1 MLDLNQLI
9 NTAIANSIEL
19 AVREQLTPYI
29 LRIDEMERM
38 VSACNVMCYE
48 TQKELYTYT
57 SNVNSKLEE
66 TVCLATVR
74 DIVNEVISHDT
85 PASTQIDPDT
95 LAEAV
100 SNALDDKMDAICER
114 VAKDIDLHGAMR
126 DFIKNEVTISLDTY

>member
-1 MLDLNQLI
+1 MKMFEQMILEALR
-9 NTAIANSIEL
+9 TVVREEL
-19 AVREQLTPYI
+19 AKADAALALRVEELENVVRSNNAYFIDQL
-29 LRIDEMERM
+29 D
-38 VSACNVMCYE
+38 
-48 TQKELYTYT
+48 TYT
-57 SNVNSKLEE
+57 NNVNSKLEE

-85 PASTQIDPDT
+85 PASTQIDPDA

>member
-1 MLDLNQLI
+1 MKMFEQMILEALR
-9 NTAIANSIEL
+9 TVVREEL
-19 AVREQLTPYI
+19 AKADAALALRVEELENVVRSNNAYFIDQL
-29 LRIDEMERM
+29 D
-38 VSACNVMCYE
+38 
-48 TQKELYTYT
+48 TYT
-57 SNVNSKLEE
+57 NNVNSKLEE

-85 PASTQIDPDT
+85 PASTQIDPDA

-114 VAKDIDLHGAMR
+114 VVEDIDLHGAMR

>member
-1 MLDLNQLI
+1 MKMFEQMILEALR
-9 NTAIANSIEL
+9 TVVREEL
-19 AVREQLTPYI
+19 AKADAALALRVEELENVVRSNNAYFIDQL
-29 LRIDEMERM
+29 D
-38 VSACNVMCYE
+38 
-48 TQKELYTYT
+48 TYT
-57 SNVNSKLEE
+57 NNVNSKLEE

-100 SNALDDKMDAICER
+100 SNALDDKMDSICER
-114 VAKDIDLHGAMR
+114 VVEDIDLHGAMR

>member
-29 LRIDEMERM
+29 LRLEELENAVRSNNAYFID
-38 VSACNVMCYE
+38 
-48 TQKELYTYT
+48 KLDTYT
-57 SNVNSKLEE
+57 NNVNSKLEE

-114 VAKDIDLHGAMR
+114 VAEDIDLHGAMR